1 MLDSPDDRYSQL
13 AVAGGLDL
21 DCSNQPEAAEVRSSQ
36 LRSGCG
42 LWIAAVTC
50 SLMATLLPSCPSL
63 RASSSATSRMER
75 FVDMVGVIGNQR
87 LPYHLNDNGV
97 QDEEPL

>member
-1 MLDSPDDRYSQL
+1 
-13 AVAGGLDL
+13 
-21 DCSNQPEAAEVRSSQ
+21 
-36 LRSGCG
+36 
-42 LWIAAVTC
+42 
-50 SLMATLLPSCPSL
+50 
-63 RASSSATSRMER
+63 MER